1 MGYIRTGIRLLH
13 SCLNWIF
20 ILNWTQLR
28 QQKREEVVKVRDRGA
43 GSGERGE
50 AWRQGGYGSL
60 GLCGYRKENRR
71 RNRQPISSDPQAYGR
86 FLDLSESV
94 RGIGIQ
100 MGWTDLK
107 TVF

>member
-43 GSGERGE
+43 GSG
-50 AWRQGGYGSL
+50 AWRQGGYGDYADTEKKTE
-60 GLCGYRKENRR
+60 GE
-71 RNRQPISSDPQAYGR
+71 
-86 FLDLSESV
+86 
-94 RGIGIQ
+94 IGNLLVVIPKL
-100 MGWTDLK
+100 MADFWTFQNL
-107 TVF
+107 

>member
-43 GSGERGE
+43 GSGEGGGGGLE
-50 AWRQGGYGSL
+50 AGRLWLPRIMRIQK
-60 GLCGYRKENRR
+60 RKQKE
-71 RNRQPISSDPQAYGR
+71 
-86 FLDLSESV
+86 
-94 RGIGIQ
+94 
-100 MGWTDLK
+100 K
-107 TVF
+107 